1 MEVVKPVKRNV
12 LLNPGPATTTDAVK
26 YAQVVPDIC
35 PRENEFVEVMDEVRK
50 ELVKVVHADPD
61 KYTAVLFTGS
71 GTIIQDVLVNSLVPE
86 GKKLCVVNNGAYS
99 SRMAEIAG
107 YYHIPCVNLEFP
119 TTGLPDLKIVKETL
133 EKDKDIAVVA
143 TTHHETGTGV
153 LNPVREIGKMAHD
166 NGCVFV
172 ADTISTVIMGHF
184 PDFPHREIGKMAHD
198 NGCVFVADTISTYGL
213 LPINIEEENIDFC
226 MSSAQKGL
234 CGMTGASWV
243 VGKIDEIVKSK
254 NYPKR
259 SYYCNLF
266 MQYDFFDRVGEMHF
280 TPPVQVV
287 YALQQ
292 AIKEYKQEGEQA
304 RYDRLTK
311 CWEAIHRG
319 LDEIGI
325 DTVIDKEIQGHLVV
339 TVKAPED
346 ERFDFS
352 KLHDYCYERGFTI
365 YPGKM
370 FGLETF
376 RLCNLGQ
383 ITSKDI
389 EDFFVV
395 AREAFGAM
403 GFTLPIK

>member
-12 LLNPGPATTTDAVK
+12 LLNPGPATTTDTVK

-35 PRENEFVEVMDEVRK
+35 PREQEFVCIMKEVRK
-50 ELVKVVHADPD
+50 ELVRVVHGDPQ

-86 GKKLCVVNNGAYS
+86 SKKICIVNNGAYS
-99 SRMAEIAG
+99 SRMAEIAEH
-107 YYHIPCVNLEFP
+107 YNIDCVNLKFP
-119 TTGLPDLKIVKETL
+119 TTGLPDLKVVEETL
-133 EKDKDIAVVA
+133 EKDPDIAVVA

-153 LNPVREIGKMAHD
+153 LNPVGEIGKMAHD
-166 NGCVFV
+166 HGCVF
-172 ADTISTVIMGHF
+172 I
-184 PDFPHREIGKMAHD
+184 
-198 NGCVFVADTISTYGL
+198 ADTISTYGL
-213 LPINIEEENIDFC
+213 LPLDIEKEHIDFC

-234 CGMTGASWV
+234 AAMTGVSWT
-243 VGKIDEIVKSK
+243 VGKIAEIKKSK
-254 NYPKR
+254 YYPTR

-266 MQYDFFDRVGEMHF
+266 MQYDFFERIGEMHF
-280 TPPVQVV
+280 TPPVQVI
-287 YALQQ
+287 YALRQ
-292 AIKEYKQEGEQA
+292 AIQEYWEEGEQA
-304 RYDRLTK
+304 RWQRLTK
-311 CWEAIHRG
+311 CWEAIHKGLEEIG
-319 LDEIGI
+319 LDS
-325 DTVIDKEIQGHLVV
+325 VIDKEIQGHLVV

-346 ERFDFS
+346 EKFDFF

-383 ITSKDI
+383 ITHKDI

-395 AREAFGAM
+395 AKKAFKEM
-403 GFTLPIK
+403 GFSIPIR